1 LAGSDVASFNLH
13 LGRKFVQIFLSEK
26 YTYSLLRINENEG
39 KQSQNTQIIF
49 YENVDK
55 KIKILSLSKHLSLAK
70 VKTSKLGLDC
80 SE

>member
-1 LAGSDVASFNLH
+1 MLPVWPSHFNLH

-70 VKTSKLGLDC
+70 VKASKLGLDC